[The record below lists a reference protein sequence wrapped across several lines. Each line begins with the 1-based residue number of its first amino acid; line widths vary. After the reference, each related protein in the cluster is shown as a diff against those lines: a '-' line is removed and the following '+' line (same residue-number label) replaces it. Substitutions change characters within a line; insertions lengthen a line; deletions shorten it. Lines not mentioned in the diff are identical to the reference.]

1 MARILMLSNVARSFP
16 GFAEARAA
24 LVAAGHEVI
33 DPGARFLPQEE
44 VAGLIGEIDG
54 VLVGGT
60 HQLREPALV
69 AAARLQVIVRE
80 GIGIDNID
88 VDVAT
93 SLGIVVGNT
102 AGSNAESVA
111 DHAFGLMLAIV
122 RRLFFLDEETR
133 KGRGWEHRPP
143 LEQIAGKTIGV
154 VGTGNVG
161 SAVIRRAA
169 GFGMGILGNDL
180 APNPRLEAD
189 YGVRYVPL
197 DQLLLSADI
206 VTLHVPLTGL
216 TRGMIGEAELAQMKP
231 SALLI
236 NTARGE
242 VVDSAAVADALRD
255 GRLGG
260 VGIDAWSSEPVVDSE
275 LFAIPGVIATPHV
288 GGNSTQSSFNARTWG
303 ARNLL
308 LALDGRP
315 RDVVNPE
322 VLDTPALR
330 LPMASTTH

>member
-1 MARILMLSNVARSFP
+1 MVRILMLSNVARSFP
-16 GFAEARAA
+16 GFAEARAS
-24 LVAAGHEVI
+24 LEAAGHEVI
-33 DPGARFLPQEE
+33 DPGARFLPQDE
-44 VAGLIGEIDG
+44 VAGLIGEIGG

-60 HQLREPALV
+60 HQLRETALL
-69 AAARLQVIVRE
+69 AAPRLKVVVRE

-93 SLGIVVGNT
+93 RLGIVVGNT
-102 AGSNAESVA
+102 AGSNADSVA
-111 DHAFGLMLAIV
+111 DHAFAMMLAIV
-122 RRLFFLDEETR
+122 RQLFFLDEETR

-169 GFGMGILGNDL
+169 GFGMEILGNDL
-180 APNPRLEAD
+180 VPNPRLEAD
-189 YGVRYVPL
+189 HGVRYVSL
-197 DQLLLSADI
+197 RELLFASDI
-206 VTLHVPLTGL
+206 VTLHVPLTDL
-216 TRGMIGEAELAQMKP
+216 TRGMIGEAELEQMKP

-242 VVDSAAVADALRD
+242 VIDSAAVGDALRG

-260 VGIDAWSSEPVVDSE
+260 VGIDAWSSEPVLESD
-275 LFAIPGVIATPHV
+275 LFAIPGLIATPHV
-288 GGNSTQSSFNARTWG
+288 GGNSTRSSFNARTWG

-308 LALDGRP
+308 LALDGKP

-322 VLDTPALR
+322 VLETPALR
-330 LPMASTTH
+330 LPMTSTTR